1 MIKALYPGSFDP
13 VTYGH
18 MNIAARAARIF
29 GHLTVAIY
37 DRPIKSLAFT
47 ADQRV
52 AMMEKALRHLP
63 NVDVVRYGG
72 LTVAYARKIGA
83 QVIVRG
89 LRASYDF
96 EYEYQMALTNEQL
109 EPDIDTVCLMT
120 SLEYAFVSSTIV
132 KEVFRAGGSVVGM
145 VPDHVSEALRLKFP
159 QAPMAPDEIEPAS
172 PR

>member
-13 VTYGH
+13 VTFGH

-37 DRPIKSLAFT
+37 GRPAKSLAFS
-47 ADQRV
+47 AEQRV
-52 AMMEKALRHLP
+52 EMMREALSDLP
-63 NVDVVRYGG
+63 NVDVIRYDG
-72 LTVAYARKIGA
+72 LTVAKARKIGA

-132 KEVFRAGGSVVGM
+132 KEVFRAGGSVKGM
-145 VPDHVSEALRLKFP
+145 VPDFVSEALRARFP
-159 QAPMAPDEIEPAS
+159 EALVAPDE
-172 PR
+172 PRLTPGR